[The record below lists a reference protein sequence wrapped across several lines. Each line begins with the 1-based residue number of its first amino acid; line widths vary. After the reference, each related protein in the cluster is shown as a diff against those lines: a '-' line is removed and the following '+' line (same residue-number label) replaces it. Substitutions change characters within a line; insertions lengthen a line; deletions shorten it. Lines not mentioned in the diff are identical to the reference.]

1 MKKVFDK
8 IIKGNKSKP
17 QLEGVHYTNEKLELT
32 DANIAIIEEYKQ
44 PLNTSFDFLVGIDSK
59 PKIVNYPELTRIVPT
74 NNTNKFVIDI
84 PLLESIVKLNKKE
97 FGLELTKDGL
107 INGNKVGYFERDV
120 FDFFDHITFSP
131 KLLLIMIEY
140 LKESGLKKNAT
151 MLLSNSALKPAVIF
165 FEETNSNNTFII
177 TPIRTEKDMK

>member
-131 KLLLIMIEY
+131 KLLLIW
-140 LKESGLKKNAT
+140 
-151 MLLSNSALKPAVIF
+151 
-165 FEETNSNNTFII
+165 
-177 TPIRTEKDMK
+177 